1 MHADSGVAVW
11 PEMRITI
18 NYFEGYPELLADLSA
33 FPLRARAERM
43 RMLAAL
49 GLSVLNNTHRAPVA
63 AVNDFPSHATP
74 VAPVS
79 KTDDKSTRH
88 GNNSSSAAMVKKL
101 FDQV

>member
-1 MHADSGVAVW
+1 MHAGSGMAVQ

-18 NYFEGYPELLADLSA
+18 NYFEGYPELQADLSA

-49 GLSVLNNTHRAPVA
+49 GLSVLNNQHRAPIA
-63 AVNDFPSHATP
+63 AVNDFPSRATP
-74 VAPVS
+74 VALVRDA
-79 KTDDKSTRH
+79 DDKSTQHDR
-88 GNNSSSAAMVKKL
+88 GSSSADIVKKV